1 VYRPIYRGGIV
12 YNYGMPRDR
21 VVKIIRRPIYVQKIY
36 KVDHW
41 KGGKFDRDGRN
52 KGIKIYAPNFNRD
65 GRNRGPKKFV
75 DNPKDFKPK
84 AKLHDTFKGDVPK
97 GWGKSAKGLT
107 PIAKEDPEG
116 FKKKKPGRFDGH
128 DQDFGDRGKDKDRD
142 KDRDRDND
150 KNQAKGTPPPIN
162 KVIRDQNGV
171 QGGTVGDTDEKGDS
185 DGRGKDK
192 DKGKGQASKDFD
204 RDGKQGRKGKDGTPP
219 PPPAPPPVV
228 KGATGDGDIRTQTE
242 RGTLRQQD
250 DKDNAKNK
258 NKNKN
263 QNFGNQGGPDQFKQG
278 KRDDDQGGGGGQR
291 KQKTFG
297 DQGGGGGGGGGQ
309 GGERAQGNQG
319 GGGGGD
325 KKKEKC
331 QKNPDHP
338 SCQN

>member
-1 VYRPIYRGGIV
+1 
-12 YNYGMPRDR
+12 MPRDR
-21 VVKIIRRPIYVQKIY
+21 VVKIIRRPIYVQKVY
-36 KVDHW
+36 RVDNW
-41 KGGKFDRDGRN
+41 KHGKFDRDGRN

-116 FKKKKPGRFDGH
+116 FKKKGRFDGH
-128 DQDFGDRGKDKDRD
+128 DRDFGDRGKDKDRD
-142 KDRDRDND
+142 KDKGQASKDFDRDGRD
-150 KNQAKGTPPPIN
+150 GKKDGGPPAPKLPPPVV
-162 KVIRDQNGV
+162 K
-171 QGGTVGDTDEKGDS
+171 GGTGDQSKEKFGATGDR
-185 DGRGKDK
+185 DGRDKDK
-192 DKGKGQASKDFD
+192 DKDKSKGQASKDFD
-204 RDGKQGRKGKDGTPP
+204 RDGKQGRKGKDGAPP
-219 PPPAPPPVV
+219 PPPAPPPIV
-228 KGATGDGDIRTQTE
+228 KGGTGDVRTQTE
-242 RGTLRQQD
+242 FGTLRQPD
-250 DKDNAKNK
+250 NKDNTKNK

-263 QNFGNQGGPDQFKQG
+263 QNFGNQGGSNQFKQG
-278 KRDDDQGGGGGQR
+278 KRDDDGAGGGGNQR

-297 DQGGGGGGGGGQ
+297 DQGGGGGGQGGQ
-309 GGERAQGNQG
+309 RAQG

-325 KKKEKC
+325 KKKDKC